1 LVELIGLGRDVVVD
15 LSFWNRAMRDEFKH
29 IVESRGASWELVY
42 VKVDPAILP
51 GRLASRRERN
61 DANAFP
67 IEPEM
72 LARFV
77 AGFEAPEGEGETVI
91 ENGERHRQ

>member
-1 LVELIGLGRDVVVD
+1 
-15 LSFWNRAMRDEFKH
+15 
-29 IVESRGASWELVY
+29 

-72 LARFV
+72 LARFI

-91 ENGERHRQ
+91 ENGERLLRQ